1 MTKIVC
7 WAQGCQRIRKTWI
20 LELKCIGVRMDI
32 DGRIV
37 GGPGKVE
44 NKIVSKGKARQRL
57 IRKAC
62 DGLAAGARRIA

>member
-1 MTKIVC
+1 
-7 WAQGCQRIRKTWI
+7 
-20 LELKCIGVRMDI
+20 MDI

-44 NKIVSKGKARQRL
+44 NKIVPKGKAGQRL

-62 DGLAAGARRIA
+62 DGWPPLLSAG